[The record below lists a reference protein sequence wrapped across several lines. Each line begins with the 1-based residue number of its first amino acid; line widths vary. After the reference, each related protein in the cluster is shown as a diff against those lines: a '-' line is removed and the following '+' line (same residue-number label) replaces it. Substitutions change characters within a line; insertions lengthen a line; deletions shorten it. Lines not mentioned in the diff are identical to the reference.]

1 MGAMRRIRHRR
12 TLAAI
17 GVAGAAVAGVV
28 ACEPGT
34 AGGLSSFAVAL
45 TTDQTGTSALQRAGV
60 AVNWMTCTATVGENG
75 RVTAGPGRGDADRVT
90 AGPDSRPS
98 RVTSAPPVRNVAT
111 VACEG
116 QDRDGREI
124 RIAGKVTDER
134 DGRCVRGDLTAKV
147 SGRTVFRVSVLG
159 NCNAPTTG
167 PTSEPP
173 TGPGPTTGPTHR
185 PTWKPTRPTGNP
197 DPTPPVGRTTITVAP
212 PEPDP
217 TPDPRPTVTV
227 TVTAPPDPAPD
238 PPPDPTPTC
247 GCPSDK

>member
-17 GVAGAAVAGVV
+17 GVAGAAVAGVT
-28 ACEPGT
+28 ACEPG
-34 AGGLSSFAVAL
+34 AADGLSSFAVAL
-45 TTDQTGTSALQRAGV
+45 TTDQRGTSALQRAGV
-60 AVNWMTCTATVGENG
+60 DVDWMTCTATVGETG
-75 RVTAGPGRGDADRVT
+75 RATARAGRATGSPGPRR
-90 AGPDSRPS
+90 S
-98 RVTSAPPVRNVAT
+98 VAT

-116 QDRDGREI
+116 QSRDGREI

-167 PTSEPP
+167 PTSAPP
-173 TGPGPTTGPTHR
+173 TWPTPTTGPTHR
-185 PTWKPTRPTGNP
+185 PTGKPT
-197 DPTPPVGRTTITVAP
+197 TTVTVAP

-217 TPDPRPTVTV
+217 VPDPKPTVTV

-238 PPPDPTPTC
+238 PKPTC